1 MDDVEAGELWGF
13 FGGFSPIPKKTTT
26 NDAQRKAI
34 PVADDSLTKK
44 LLDTH
49 HCYLLDCGTEIY
61 VWVGRST
68 NLEERKA
75 ANGAAE
81 EHLRVHE
88 RPKSNI
94 IRMIENFETVSFR
107 SKFDSWPPLSDVV
120 ASEDG
125 RGKVNTMFHLD
136 QPMYLLG
143 FLANQSRVYLINKEF
158 NVAHFLESW
167 GKVEE
172 ALEVTT
178 DPDYRFELVIQLG
191 KLDIAKVPL
200 QVFVRR
206 QIARLLDH
214 CLQCARLVYNELVKI
229 THSCLVHELQWFPVL
244 KMHINDIA
252 GSFLF
257 EGLQPSQTMIGHLL
271 EMEVTS
277 VKTCSWY
284 SPLTID

>member
-13 FGGFSPIPKKTTT
+13 FGGFSPVPKKTTT
-26 NDAQRKAI
+26 NVLKVLMLILLNYFGKAI

-75 ANGAAE
+75 ANRAAE
-81 EHLRVHE
+81 
-88 RPKSNI
+88 
-94 IRMIENFETVSFR
+94 
-107 SKFDSWPPLSDVV
+107 
-120 ASEDG
+120 
-125 RGKVNTMFHLD
+125 VNTMFHLD